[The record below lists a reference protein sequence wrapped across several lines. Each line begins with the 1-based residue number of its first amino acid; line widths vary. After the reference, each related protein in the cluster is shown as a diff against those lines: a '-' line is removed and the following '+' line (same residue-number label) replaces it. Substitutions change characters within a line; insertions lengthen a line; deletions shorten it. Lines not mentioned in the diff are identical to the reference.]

1 MDIYEIDQN
10 EEFEDKQQP
19 TLEQI
24 KKMVDRK
31 RQKIT
36 KARAI
41 LNSLFCLFL

>member
-24 KKMVDRK
+24 KKMVD
-31 RQKIT
+31 
-36 KARAI
+36 I
-41 LNSLFCLFL
+41 LSSNLINFI